1 MLEVIDIEGQKMEK
15 VKNII
20 IRVTDKLEESC
31 VLGAIRQAMIMM
43 IPLLVVGYMSAMFLD
58 LPIPAYQM
66 FITTLFGGHVAEVL
80 QCVYSTVNDFFSVFL
95 VVATSVSYSIIKR
108 KKQGIYES
116 TGNIIILVIIS
127 LAAFAGYSGIQYD
140 DFSITKFSN
149 MYAFSAL
156 LVSLVSSEMYYVLK
170 NSGAFSVEKAK
181 NEYG

>member
-1 MLEVIDIEGQKMEK
+1 M
-15 VKNII
+15 
-20 IRVTDKLEESC
+20 
-31 VLGAIRQAMIMM
+31 
-43 IPLLVVGYMSAMFLD
+43 
-58 LPIPAYQM
+58 
-66 FITTLFGGHVAEVL
+66 
-80 QCVYSTVNDFFSVFL
+80 
-95 VVATSVSYSIIKR
+95 SYSIIKR

-170 NSGAFSVEKAK
+170 NSGLFRLKKQRTNTDSVYEEAIEGIIPAVRRSHHPNHIPRITKS
-181 NEYG
+181 